1 VFLACLHD
9 SQKSTIRWE
18 IASKAGYCWRSGIT
32 AMVNGWTK
40 GRPEQFSFVNAWY
53 SSQLKCP
60 SGYYGV
66 CSSYISRYS

>member
-18 IASKAGYCWRSGIT
+18 ASSMVRHTWKSGII

-40 GRPEQFSFVNAWY
+40 GRPEQFSFIRAWY
-53 SSQLKCP
+53 ASQLKCP
-60 SGYYGV
+60 RGYYGV
-66 CSSYISRYS
+66 CASYISRE